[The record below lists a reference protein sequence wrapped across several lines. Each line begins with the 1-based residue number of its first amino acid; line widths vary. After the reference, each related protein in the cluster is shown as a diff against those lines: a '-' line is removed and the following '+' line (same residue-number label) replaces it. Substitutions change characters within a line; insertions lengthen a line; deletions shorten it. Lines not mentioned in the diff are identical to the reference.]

1 MPAGATIPALDA
13 TTIAYWRRLANW
25 LGRRTP
31 FVWIGERTIGKFMS
45 SATPFGLPALH
56 MCPGPICAGRSRH
69 APPLSWFGIPT
80 ELARHGEL
88 PAAIQKV
95 LDKDRDAPNDARI
108 PALIQRIL
116 ATNALHLRR
125 RIADLPTTWYEGD
138 EAPRVV
144 LIDERDTSYT
154 DICTPRRS
162 RRPAFA
168 AMVKAAGSAYPEAPL
183 WILRS
188 ADAGSGRWLS
198 ARTALPPTARF
209 LNAAHSLAEILEQ
222 ADAIYTVGA
231 SEGMAGLLAEIPVY
245 TFGSPYYAGW
255 GLTSDY
261 VEMPERTAQPTLT
274 NFFNATF
281 LQLATYLDPC
291 SNEIGTLDSVLDSI
305 ELQHSVAIRYS
316 DLNQVACVG
325 FQWWKRKYAAPYLT
339 AGGGTLRWTSR
350 ASNAHQGEYAAI
362 WGGRSTHGL
371 DRDIR
376 HVRIEDGFL
385 HSAGLGSDMS
395 PPCSQVID
403 RRGIYFDA
411 CRPSD
416 LTIILNTTTFDNAE
430 LKRAAALRKE
440 IVRLGLTKYNLGR
453 RAPMWSAPKGRRIA
467 LVAGQVA
474 DDASIRLGTG
484 TLSTSEDL
492 LREVRAQHPDAY
504 IVYKPHPDVLSGNR
518 TGLIDAAHL
527 ADVIDTSADL
537 ISLIEVTDELHT
549 LSSLA
554 GFDALIREKPVFTY
568 GLPFYS
574 GWGLTHDALP
584 QPWRERSLSLDMLTA
599 GVLLRYPLYWDWQ
612 LSLFTTPEA
621 IVRQLAEAA
630 ARPLDKIHGN
640 FARPFIKGW
649 RWSRNAISHAADHGK
664 RLITKDDAKSVS

>member
-1 MPAGATIPALDA
+1 M
-13 TTIAYWRRLANW
+13 
-25 LGRRTP
+25 
-31 FVWIGERTIGKFMS
+31 
-45 SATPFGLPALH
+45 
-56 MCPGPICAGRSRH
+56 
-69 APPLSWFGIPT
+69 
-80 ELARHGEL
+80 
-88 PAAIQKV
+88 
-95 LDKDRDAPNDARI
+95 
-108 PALIQRIL
+108 
-116 ATNALHLRR
+116 
-125 RIADLPTTWYEGD
+125 
-138 EAPRVV
+138 
-144 LIDERDTSYT
+144 
-154 DICTPRRS
+154 
-162 RRPAFA
+162 
-168 AMVKAAGSAYPEAPL
+168 
-183 WILRS
+183 
-188 ADAGSGRWLS
+188 
-198 ARTALPPTARF
+198 ALPPTARF
-209 LNAAHSLAEILEQ
+209 LSTAHSLAEILEQ

-231 SEGMAGLLAEIPVY
+231 SEGMAGLLADVPVHI
-245 TFGSPYYAGW
+245 FGSPYYAGW

-261 VEMPERTAQPTLT
+261 VEMPERTARPTLT
-274 NFFNATF
+274 HFFNATF

-291 SNEIGTLDSVLDSI
+291 SNEIGTLDSALDSI
-305 ELQHSVAIRYS
+305 ELQHSIAARYS
-316 DLNQVACVG
+316 DLNQMACVS
-325 FQWWKRKYAAPYLT
+325 FQWWKRKYVTPYLA

-350 ASNAHQGEYAAI
+350 TSNVHHGECAAI
-362 WGGRSTHGL
+362 WGGRSTDGL
-371 DRDIR
+371 SNDIH

-385 HSAGLGSDMS
+385 HSTGLGSDMS

-403 RRGIYFDA
+403 RRGLYFDA

-416 LTIILNTTTFDNAE
+416 LTIILNSTAFDDAE

-453 RAPMWSAPKGRRIA
+453 RAPTWFAPKGRRIA

-484 TLSTSEDL
+484 IISTSEDL

-518 TGLIDAAHL
+518 TGLIDAVRL
-527 ADVIDTSADL
+527 ADVVDTSADL
-537 ISLIEVTDELHT
+537 ISLIEVADELHT

-584 QPWRERSLSLDMLTA
+584 QSWRERRLSLDMLTA
-599 GVLLRYPLYWDWQ
+599 GVLLRYPLYWDWK

-630 ARPLDKIHGN
+630 ARPLDKINGN

-649 RWSRNAISHAADHGK
+649 RWSRNAISHVAGHGR
-664 RLITKDDAKSVS
+664 RLITKDSTESVR